1 MSCLIIDKAHKF
13 EKNLFE
19 FDVPDNYES
28 SVYQGMYAFSDT
40 TNEDRGF
47 IIYARENRNIK
58 KSVWDISQSDL
69 NDLSRSIARTGTSV
83 ETEKRVKLGKEKA
96 AKMILSDGDSYVELY
111 VLASNKYI
119 YLVTFVGETE
129 ADLNNSDYEM
139 VKKSF
144 KLKDATTNFRLLY
157 VIVALIVIGV
167 SAYLKYR
174 KSSVH
179 SNYSNHKKQETID
192 YKNLTEDDFKN
203 M

>member
-1 MSCLIIDKAHKF
+1 
-13 EKNLFE
+13 
-19 FDVPDNYES
+19 
-28 SVYQGMYAFSDT
+28 MYAFTDT

-58 KSVWDISQSDL
+58 KSAWDINQSDL
-69 NDLSRSIARTGTSV
+69 NEFSRSIARTGTSV
-83 ETEKRVKLGKEKA
+83 DTEKRAKLGKEKA
-96 AKMILSDGDSYVELY
+96 AKMILSDRENYIELY
-111 VLASNKYI
+111 VLASNKYV
-119 YLVTFVGETE
+119 YLVTFIGESE

-174 KSSVH
+174 KSSVYA
-179 SNYSNHKKQETID
+179 NYSNHKKQETID